1 MFYFKMALLEM
12 KGRLVKTLILFAV
25 FLVLFTGLHTAL
37 TLLRSAEE
45 AKSNALRNIG
55 ASVTLDYANIND
67 TGKQLFTTDIMDRLS
82 SVENVVGVNQSY
94 ADFALP
100 INFQN
105 SKAYSGKDPHAQ
117 EVQIENEPGFENNV
131 ILEGNI
137 RTEFADAFR
146 NGAAAVASGAYPTV
160 SQPGALISRIL
171 AEQNDLS
178 PDDEIVLHAYG
189 KELELQVVGIYD
201 TAAQFQVTSEN
212 IIGAAVFA
220 YSPYNRIYVDID
232 SFTQLYGTDSAT
244 LPIRIYISS
253 PVKVQET
260 GEKIKSMDFDWDV
273 FHLVN
278 TTATEYSMAANSIES
293 VSSLTK
299 TFVVLFTLIISVVI
313 VIVMSIWAEAFRYE
327 SGIWLS
333 MGTSKWR
340 AILML
345 LVSTIN
351 IAIPAVVVSVLS
363 SKGLASLIL
372 RYQASAAGN
381 RASSVRQFVTGVEMD
396 TSIVVAALNASMNIF
411 FAVVAGSILLAC
423 ILPSYAVLK
432 LKPREILSKK

>member
-1 MFYFKMALLEM
+1 MLYFKMALLEM

-37 TLLRSAEE
+37 TLLWSAEE
-45 AKSNALRNIG
+45 VKSNALRNIG
-55 ASVTLDYANIND
+55 ASVTLDYADIND
-67 TGKQLFTTDIMDRLS
+67 TGKQLFTTDIIDRLS

-94 ADFALP
+94 ADFATP

-105 SKAYSGKDPHAQ
+105 SKAYSGKDPHSQ

-137 RTEFADAFR
+137 RAESSAAFR

-171 AEQNDLS
+171 AEQNDLR

-212 IIGAAVFA
+212 IIGTAVFA

-232 SFTQLYGTDSAT
+232 SFSRLYGTDSAT

-260 GEKIKSMDFDWDV
+260 GEKIKSMDFDWNI
-273 FHLVN
+273 FRLVN

-299 TFVVLFTLIISVVI
+299 TFVVP
-313 VIVMSIWAEAFRYE
+313 
-327 SGIWLS
+327 
-333 MGTSKWR
+333 
-340 AILML
+340 L
-345 LVSTIN
+345 L
-351 IAIPAVVVSVLS
+351 
-363 SKGLASLIL
+363 
-372 RYQASAAGN
+372 
-381 RASSVRQFVTGVEMD
+381 
-396 TSIVVAALNASMNIF
+396 
-411 FAVVAGSILLAC
+411 
-423 ILPSYAVLK
+423 
-432 LKPREILSKK
+432 